1 MQQVSDLRAQT
12 EMAVNGEI
20 VEGLFAPAAYQ
31 ETLTH
36 VEAIGSKTWRHNTA
50 TRVHNDALRYARMTW
65 LATAD
70 AAQDSLVDW
79 LVQFADN
86 IYAGYLQTLINWDE
100 AAVSA
105 TVAKLVPNSAK
116 AERLAWLNT
125 FLQTV
130 QAESS
135 MTKKQLLAL
144 QAAIAAGAEK
154 IGDKRRLAGQHI
166 GGKRARKLLARFN
179 H

>member
-20 VEGLFAPAAYQ
+20 VEGLFAPTAYQ
-31 ETLTH
+31 DTLTH
-36 VEAIGSKTWRHNTA
+36 VDAIGGKAWRGNIA

-65 LATAD
+65 LKQDD

-79 LVQFADN
+79 LVQFADTV
-86 IYAGYLQTLINWDE
+86 YAEHLQTLNQWD
-100 AAVSA
+100 ADAVSA
-105 TVAKLVPNSAK
+105 VTAKLVPNSAK
-116 AERLAWLNT
+116 AERVAWLNA
-125 FLQTV
+125 FLETV

-135 MTKKQLLAL
+135 MSKKQMTAL
-144 QAAIAAGAEK
+144 QAAVATGAEK
-154 IGDKRRLAGQHI
+154 VAAQHRLAGQHI
-166 GGKRARKLLARFN
+166 GGKRARKLLAHFK

>member
-31 ETLTH
+31 DTLSH
-36 VEAIGSKTWRHNTA
+36 VDAIGGKTWRSSTA

-65 LATAD
+65 LKLDD
-70 AAQDSLVDW
+70 AAQDALVDW

-86 IYAGYLQTLINWDE
+86 IYARHLQTVINWDE
-100 AAVSA
+100 DAVA
-105 TVAKLVPNSAK
+105 KAVAKLTPNTAK
-116 AERLAWLNT
+116 EERLAWLNA
-125 FLQTV
+125 FLETV

-135 MTKKQLLAL
+135 MSKKQMTAL
-144 QAAIAAGAEK
+144 QAAVASGAEK
-154 IGDKRRLAGQHI
+154 IASAHRLPGQHI
-166 GGKRARKLLARFN
+166 GGKRARKLLAHFK